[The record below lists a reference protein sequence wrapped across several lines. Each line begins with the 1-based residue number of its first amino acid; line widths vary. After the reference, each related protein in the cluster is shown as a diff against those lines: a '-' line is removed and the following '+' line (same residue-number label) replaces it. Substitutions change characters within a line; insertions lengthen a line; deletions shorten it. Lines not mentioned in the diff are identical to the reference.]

1 MCRKTILQINI
12 SEAIAVLLLSV
23 AFETKINTTPFPWYF
38 GYLISSLLLPFLLA
52 EYCSDK
58 YREVKRMT
66 FCVALYALVPY
77 LIGLIYTFWLTLI
90 RDIGGVNPTVRAMSE
105 VGQTLYRLVFATL
118 IFTKFREKTIDVMSE
133 AMVLSY
139 LYTLIMAFLNIGI
152 SGLTQ
157 YLSTVALYETEMNA
171 WFERHD
177 IGVSIEMLL
186 ICQLFLREKKR
197 PILIMMMII
206 VMYLCHKRIGLG
218 AFAVMLILMVWV
230 RKKSNRVKNVVIHII
245 SISVSAICMVYV
257 WLIASGLLYTLA
269 GWIGID
275 LSGRKNLFDSVKDL
289 YQWSVAFQGK
299 GLGFTGKYLTS
310 IVNTSYAYK
319 LGSGRYNL
327 VHNDI
332 LKTYIDLGF
341 IGSMLWFVWQNWKVP
356 RMIAHRFGQDA
367 AVIYCLMTVYT
378 YITYMVDNTS
388 TYFIFQLVLYSVVMY
403 GCYQSSQRDVS
414 VINFLEKYAN
424 IKSARHI
431 RIYEAK

>member
-1 MCRKTILQINI
+1 
-12 SEAIAVLLLSV
+12 
-23 AFETKINTTPFPWYF
+23 
-38 GYLISSLLLPFLLA
+38 
-52 EYCSDK
+52 
-58 YREVKRMT
+58 
-66 FCVALYALVPY
+66 
-77 LIGLIYTFWLTLI
+77 
-90 RDIGGVNPTVRAMSE
+90 
-105 VGQTLYRLVFATL
+105 
-118 IFTKFREKTIDVMSE
+118 
-133 AMVLSY
+133 
-139 LYTLIMAFLNIGI
+139 
-152 SGLTQ
+152 
-157 YLSTVALYETEMNA
+157 
-171 WFERHD
+171 
-177 IGVSIEMLL
+177 
-186 ICQLFLREKKR
+186 
-197 PILIMMMII
+197 MMMFI
-206 VMYLCHKRIGLG
+206 VMYLCHKRIGFG
-218 AFAVMLILMVWV
+218 AFAVMLILMVWI
-230 RKKSNRVKNVVIHII
+230 RKKSNRVKNVVIHIV
-245 SISVSAICMVYV
+245 SISVSVICMVYV
-257 WLIASGLLYTLA
+257 WLIASGCLYTLA

-341 IGSMLWFVWQNWKVP
+341 IGSMLWFVWQNWKFP